1 MSAFMLKLT
10 GPLASSIHLLLVS
23 KVYGAIPF
31 GPVAVKHLHCTLWH
45 LARPDVNSWRCRK
58 RSPGMSLRV
67 RWMVALQGGLGTCFR
82 SASKQGPCLPRA
94 DC

>member
-1 MSAFMLKLT
+1 MAAFMPKLT
-10 GPLASSIHLLLVS
+10 GPLASSIHLLLVCRLH
-23 KVYGAIPF
+23 GAVPL
-31 GPVAVKHLHCTLWH
+31 GPAAVGHPHCPTSH
-45 LARPDVNSWRCRK
+45 LARPDVDSWRCRK

-67 RWMVALQGGLGTCFR
+67 RWMEALRGGLGTCFR